1 MNKKHIQFYEK
12 KYDESS
18 VVNKQWMAVDCNK
31 WIVKILEL
39 FSQNF
44 SWSYISLEFI
54 LYIYIY
60 MYLIYTFLKKSSK
73 IKIT

>member
-31 WIVKILEL
+31 
-39 FSQNF
+39 
-44 SWSYISLEFI
+44 
-54 LYIYIY
+54 
-60 MYLIYTFLKKSSK
+60 
-73 IKIT
+73 